1 MDTTMSEVVQ
11 FIQENDV
18 KFIRLAF
25 CDIFGN
31 QKNIAIQPTELTRA
45 FEYGIH
51 FNASALR
58 GFLNVDA
65 SDLLL
70 FPDPATL
77 SVLPWRP
84 AQGRVVR
91 FYCDIRYPDGTPF
104 EGDGRYLL
112 RQASR
117 RARKAGYSLTMCT
130 ASEFYLF
137 ELDENG
143 HPTTI
148 PHDHGE
154 YFDVAPL
161 DKAENVR
168 RQICLT
174 LEEMNIQPE
183 SSHHEQGPGQ
193 NEGDFR
199 AAEALEAADNFVTF
213 KWVVKS
219 MASSSGLYASFLPK
233 PLQNTP
239 GSGLHLAV
247 SITKDGQNL
256 FHPSIEESEEGRQF
270 VAGVLRRAAEMTIFG
285 NPLTNSFQRLG
296 EFEAPKYIT
305 WSHQNRAPL
314 ITVPLAT
321 GGKPNR
327 FKLRSSVF
335 GIPYL
340 VSLAVGAVVVISYT
354 FAGGFFAVCWTDFFQ
369 GLMMFF
375 CVVAV
380 PLIAVF
386 RMGGPA
392 EFISSVEAFNP
403 NFLSM
408 FVDGATNTPYTA
420 MGIVSLVAWGLGYF
434 GQPHILVRF
443 MGISSPAAIK
453 KSRRIATVWVVI
465 SLTAAVMIGV
475 SGRMVL
481 GDGLLD
487 GNGQQEIIYITMVSK
502 FFPLFIAGIF
512 LSAILA
518 AIMSTADSQLLV
530 TASALTKDFYHNKIR
545 PQATEKELMWVS
557 RGCVMGVAV
566 IAVLIATNQN
576 STVLGL
582 VSYAWG
588 GFGSAFGPLVLC
600 SLFWKRTNKQG
611 AYAGIL
617 VGGIVD
623 LVWAQLSGGIF
634 DLYEIVPGFVCGLIA
649 IFVVSL
655 LTAAPSK
662 EITDEFDS
670 YRSCEE

>member
-174 LEEMNIQPE
+174 LEEVNIQPE

-193 NEGDFR
+193 NEVDFR

-327 FKLRSSVF
+327 FKLRSFDGCINPYIVF
-335 GIPYL
+335 ALLIHAGLDGIEDKLELAPACEENLFTSSEAVRARYDALPESLCEAIRTAQSSDFIAKYL
-340 VSLAVGAVVVISYT
+340 PEKMRTA
-354 FAGGFFAVCWTDFFQ
+354 FFAAKQ
-369 GLMMFF
+369 
-375 CVVAV
+375 
-380 PLIAVF
+380 
-386 RMGGPA
+386 A
-392 EFISSVEAFNP
+392 EH
-403 NFLSM
+403 
-408 FVDGATNTPYTA
+408 D
-420 MGIVSLVAWGLGYF
+420 
-434 GQPHILVRF
+434 
-443 MGISSPAAIK
+443 
-453 KSRRIATVWVVI
+453 RIA
-465 SLTAAVMIGV
+465 LADDRTAAE
-475 SGRMVL
+475 R
-481 GDGLLD
+481 
-487 GNGQQEIIYITMVSK
+487 
-502 FFPLFIAGIF
+502 
-512 LSAILA
+512 
-518 AIMSTADSQLLV
+518 QLY
-530 TASALTKDFYHNKIR
+530 FERY
-545 PQATEKELMWVS
+545 
-557 RGCVMGVAV
+557 
-566 IAVLIATNQN
+566 
-576 STVLGL
+576 
-582 VSYAWG
+582 
-588 GFGSAFGPLVLC
+588 
-600 SLFWKRTNKQG
+600 
-611 AYAGIL
+611 
-617 VGGIVD
+617 
-623 LVWAQLSGGIF
+623 
-634 DLYEIVPGFVCGLIA
+634 
-649 IFVVSL
+649 
-655 LTAAPSK
+655 
-662 EITDEFDS
+662 
-670 YRSCEE
+670 